1 MEENLN
7 QIVQEIRS
15 KFGIVGRE
23 HELCKALAAKLAGK
37 HLLLEGEVG
46 VGKTTIALALAK
58 FFNQPFYRIDGDE
71 RFTETKLV
79 GHWEPPLVIEF
90 GYDAEKSFVPGPLV
104 RAMLEGG
111 ILFINELNRL
121 PESTQNVL
129 LPAMDEGQIIIPKLG
144 VVKAKPGFY
153 IIATQN
159 PEEHVGV
166 TSLSEA
172 LRDRFVWIKLNYQTE
187 EEEKEITLLRSGC
200 NDPKIVDLAVK
211 ICRAT
216 REHPEIKRGA
226 SVRGAI
232 DLASLVS
239 KLNSH
244 SVDEWVDAAIMA
256 LGTKIV
262 LEDDAGKPVEKIIRE
277 IVVSVFQNFQ

>member
-1 MEENLN
+1 
-7 QIVQEIRS
+7 
-15 KFGIVGRE
+15 
-23 HELCKALAAKLAGK
+23 
-37 HLLLEGEVG
+37 
-46 VGKTTIALALAK
+46 
-58 FFNQPFYRIDGDE
+58 
-71 RFTETKLV
+71 
-79 GHWEPPLVIEF
+79 LVIEF

-129 LPAMDEGQIIIPKLG
+129 LPAMDEGQIIIPRLG
-144 VVKAKPGFY
+144 AVKAKPGFY

-172 LRDRFVWIKLNYQTE
+172 LRDRDYQTE

-239 KLNSH
+239 KLNLSR
-244 SVDEWVDAAIMA
+244 
-256 LGTKIV
+256 LRK
-262 LEDDAGKPVEKIIRE
+262 
-277 IVVSVFQNFQ
+277 

>member
-1 MEENLN
+1 MEQDLDEM
-7 QIVQEIRS
+7 VQKIRN
-15 KFGIVGRE
+15 KFGVVGRE
-23 HELCKALAAKLAGK
+23 RELRKALAAKLTGK

-58 FFNQPFYRIDGDE
+58 FFNQPFYRIDGDD
-71 RFTETKLV
+71 RFTESKLV

-111 ILFINELNRL
+111 VLFINELNRL

-129 LPAMDEGQIIIPKLG
+129 LPAMDEGQIIVPKLG
-144 VVKAKPGFY
+144 IIKAKPQFY

-172 LRDRFVWIKLNYQTE
+172 LRDRFVWIKLNYQSE
-187 EEEKEITLLRSGC
+187 EEEKEITALHSGC
-200 NDPKIVDLAVK
+200 NDPKVIDLAVK
-211 ICRAT
+211 ICRST
-216 REHPEIKRGA
+216 RKHPEIRRGA

-256 LGTKIV
+256 LGTKIE
-262 LEDDAGKPVEKIIRE
+262 LEDDTNKSVEKIIRE
-277 IVVSVFQNFQ
+277 IVISVFQNFQ

>member
-1 MEENLN
+1 LDEM
-7 QIVQEIRS
+7 VQKIRS
-15 KFGIVGRE
+15 EFGVIGRDR
-23 HELCKALAAKLAGK
+23 ELRKALAAKLAGK

-58 FFNQPFYRIDGDE
+58 FFNQPFYRIDGDD
-71 RFTETKLV
+71 RFTESKLV

-90 GYDAEKSFVPGPLV
+90 GYDAERSFVPGPLV

-111 ILFINELNRL
+111 VLFINELNRL

-129 LPAMDEGQIIIPKLG
+129 LPAMDEGQIIVPKLG
-144 VVKAKPGFY
+144 IIKAKPQFY

-172 LRDRFVWIKLNYQTE
+172 LRDRFVWIKLDYQSE
-187 EEEKEITLLRSGC
+187 EEEKEITALHSNC
-200 NDPKIVDLAVK
+200 NDSKIIDLAVK
-211 ICRAT
+211 ICRLT
-216 REHPEIKRGA
+216 RKHPDIRRGA

-256 LGTKIV
+256 LGTKIE
-262 LEDDAGKPVEKIIRE
+262 LEDDTNKSVERIIRE